1 MKKAILFASLML
13 SVHVYAQKID
23 QSKVPSAVKSTFAS
37 NFPLAGN
44 VNWEN
49 EKGNYEANF
58 VVKGNKMSA
67 LFDVKGTWLETE
79 RNIDMNKLPKD
90 ALEYVNKNYK
100 GKIQEVSEIKKANN
114 EISYEAHVVKGADLM
129 FNAQGKFLQAVK
141 D

>member
-1 MKKAILFASLML
+1 MKKVILFASLL
-13 SVHVYAQKID
+13 LNVQAFAQKID
-23 QSKVPSAVKSTFAS
+23 QSKVPAGAKSTFAT
-37 NFPLAGN
+37 NFPLASN

-67 LFDVKGTWLETE
+67 LFDAKGTWLETE
-79 RNIDMNKLPKD
+79 RTIDINKLPKD

-114 EISYEAHVVKGADLM
+114 EISYEAHTVNGSDLM
-129 FNAQGKFLQAVK
+129 FNAQGKYLQAAK